1 MKELM
6 ELFTRFVV
14 AIEKIAEPGCE
25 QKCKCNEPEQK
36 PEIKDIP
43 RDYDGIA
50 AQKDGREVLLNLCGK
65 KGIEVK
71 KGMRDATLVK
81 LLREWDK
88 KTVTVK
94 KDFDKGD
101 PVFESDVEES
111 EDTVFVD
118 TSAGQVT
125 TTLSKGNL
133 EVVLSGNVVNNELP
147 EIEETETKK
156 QEESKIPESNDEDGF
171 DWGEDWD
178 NE

>member
-25 QKCKCNEPEQK
+25 QKCKCDEPEQK

-65 KGIEVK
+65 KGIKVK
-71 KGMRDATLVK
+71 KGIRDATLVK
-81 LLREWDK
+81 MLKEFDGK
-88 KTVTVK
+88 VVK
-94 KDFDKGD
+94 
-101 PVFESDVEES
+101 PDVEEK
-111 EDTVFVD
+111 EEIFVD
-118 TSAGQVT
+118 TSAGQTT
-125 TTLSKGNL
+125 TTLSESKGNL
-133 EVVLSGNVVNNELP
+133 ESVLSENVVNNKLP
-147 EIEETETKK
+147 EIEETETKEAPE
-156 QEESKIPESNDEDGF
+156 QEEPESNDEDGF